1 MANVG
6 ILDVAKAAQV
16 SVATVSRALN
26 EPEKV
31 GKKTLLRVQ
40 AAIQALG
47 YQPNASARSLR
58 SQRSRVIGVVL
69 PTLLNPVFA
78 ECLKG
83 IADTA
88 AHAGYAILPFFTEY
102 HVERESQAV
111 ALLLAS
117 NVEGIVLVV
126 SNPATSPALE
136 RLSTTPC
143 PYVLAY
149 NQHPEHPCVSVN
161 GEQAMIELIGHLATQ
176 GHRRIA
182 MVSGHLHV
190 SDRAQQR
197 SCGYLKGMESA
208 GLAPMPLL
216 EVPFMGHPPEDP
228 TAPASTEGGIH
239 LAKVARLLR
248 QADRPT
254 AVIGSN
260 DLIAIRCLRTAQQIG
275 LRVPQDI
282 SIIGFDGIGLGAELF
297 PRPATIAQP
306 NEEIGRQCIGLLL
319 GSIARQQAVPAQE
332 SILLPYTFDPGESCA
347 PSPFQLQAP

>member
-347 PSPFQLQAP
+347 PSPFHLQAP

>member
-216 EVPFMGHPPEDP
+216 EVPFMDHPPEDP
-228 TAPASTEGGIH
+228 TAPASTEDGIH
-239 LAKVARLLR
+239 LASVARLLR

-347 PSPFQLQAP
+347 PSPFHLQAP

>member
-216 EVPFMGHPPEDP
+216 EVPFMDHPPEDP

-239 LAKVARLLR
+239 LASVARLLR

>member
-16 SVATVSRALN
+16 SVATVSRVIN

-31 GKKTLLRVQ
+31 GDKTLQRVQ

-88 AHAGYAILPFFTEY
+88 TRAGYAILPFFTEY
-102 HVERESQAV
+102 DVERESQAV

-161 GEQAMIELIGHLATQ
+161 GEQAMIELIDHLATQ

-208 GLAPMPLL
+208 GLVPLPLL
-216 EVPFMGHPPEDP
+216 EVPFMGQEQ
-228 TAPASTEGGIH
+228 TQPADGVH
-239 LAKVARLLR
+239 LASVARLLR
-248 QADRPT
+248 QTDRPT

-282 SIIGFDGIGLGAELF
+282 SIIGFDGIGLGADLF
-297 PRPATIAQP
+297 PRPATIVQP
-306 NEEIGRQCIGLLL
+306 NEEMGRQCIALLL
-319 GSIARQQAVPAQE
+319 NAIAQQQPVPAQE
-332 SILLPYTFDPGESCA
+332 SILLPYTFDQGESCA
-347 PSPFQLQAP
+347 PSPFPLRAP

>member
-16 SVATVSRALN
+16 SVATVSRVIN

-31 GKKTLLRVQ
+31 GDKTLQRVQ

-47 YQPNASARSLR
+47 YEPNASARSLR

-88 AHAGYAILPFFTEY
+88 TRGGYAILPFFTEY
-102 HVERESQAV
+102 HLERESQAV

-126 SNPATSPALE
+126 SNPARSPALE
-136 RLSTTPC
+136 RLRKTTC

-149 NQHPEHPCVSVN
+149 NQHPEHPCVTVN

-197 SCGYLKGMESA
+197 SRGYLKGMDRA

-216 EVPFMGHPPEDP
+216 EVPFMDQTPDDQ
-228 TAPASTEGGIH
+228 AASATKKSGLH
-239 LAKVARLLR
+239 LASVARLLR
-248 QADRPT
+248 QTDRPT

-297 PRPATIAQP
+297 PRPATIVQP

-319 GSIARQQAVPAQE
+319 GAIARQQPVPAQE

>member
-16 SVATVSRALN
+16 SVATVSRVIN

-31 GKKTLLRVQ
+31 GDKTLQRVQ

-47 YQPNASARSLR
+47 YEPNASARSLR

-88 AHAGYAILPFFTEY
+88 TRGGYAILPFFTEY
-102 HVERESQAV
+102 HLERESQAV

-126 SNPATSPALE
+126 SNPARSPALG
-136 RLSTTPC
+136 RLSKTAC

-149 NQHPEHPCVSVN
+149 NQHPEHPCVTVN
-161 GEQAMIELIGHLATQ
+161 GEQAMIELIGHLAKQ

-197 SCGYLKGMESA
+197 SRGYLKGMDRA

-216 EVPFMGHPPEDP
+216 EVPFMDQTPDDRAAS
-228 TAPASTEGGIH
+228 APKKSGLH
-239 LAKVARLLR
+239 LACVARLLR
-248 QADRPT
+248 QTDRPT

-282 SIIGFDGIGLGAELF
+282 SIIGFDGIGLGTELF
-297 PRPATIAQP
+297 PRPATIVQP
-306 NEEIGRQCIGLLL
+306 NEEIGRHCIGLLL
-319 GSIARQQAVPAQE
+319 GAIARQQPVPAQE

>member
-1 MANVG
+1 MANIG
-6 ILDVAKAAQV
+6 ILDVARAAQV
-16 SVATVSRALN
+16 SVATVSRVLN

-31 GKKTLLRVQ
+31 GEKTRLRVQ
-40 AAIQALG
+40 AAIDALA
-47 YQPNASARSLR
+47 YEPNASARSLR

-88 AHAGYAILPFFTEY
+88 ARGGYAILPFFTDY
-102 HVERESQAV
+102 HLERESQAV

-126 SNPATSPALE
+126 SNPAHSPALG
-136 RLSTTPC
+136 RLSKTRC

-149 NQHPEHPCVSVN
+149 NLHPEHPCVTVN
-161 GEQAMIELIGHLATQ
+161 GEQAMIELIGHLARQ

-197 SCGYLKGMESA
+197 SRGYLKGMNKA
-208 GLAPMPLL
+208 GLVPMPLL
-216 EVPFMGHPPEDP
+216 EVPFMDQGEQEQAPSSEDV
-228 TAPASTEGGIH
+228 H
-239 LAKVARLLR
+239 LASVARLLR
-248 QADRPT
+248 QPERPT
-254 AVIGSN
+254 AMIGSN

-275 LRVPQDI
+275 LQVPNDI
-282 SIIGFDGIGLGAELF
+282 SVIGFDGIALGAELF

-319 GSIARQQAVPAQE
+319 EAVAQQKTVPAQA
-332 SILLPYTFDPGESCA
+332 SVLLPYTFNPGESCA
-347 PSPFQLQAP
+347 PAPCSPRAHPG

>member
-332 SILLPYTFDPGESCA
+332 SILLP
-347 PSPFQLQAP
+347 

>member
-16 SVATVSRALN
+16 SVATVSRVIN

-31 GKKTLLRVQ
+31 GDKTLQRVQ

-47 YQPNASARSLR
+47 YEPNASARSLR

-88 AHAGYAILPFFTEY
+88 TRGGYAILPFFTEY
-102 HVERESQAV
+102 HLERESQAV

-126 SNPATSPALE
+126 SNPARSPALE
-136 RLSTTPC
+136 RLSKTAC

-149 NQHPEHPCVSVN
+149 NQHPEHPCVTVN

-197 SCGYLKGMESA
+197 SRGYLKGMDRA

-216 EVPFMGHPPEDP
+216 EVPFMNQTPDDQ
-228 TAPASTEGGIH
+228 AASANKKSGLH
-239 LAKVARLLR
+239 LATVARLLR
-248 QADRPT
+248 QTDRPT

-297 PRPATIAQP
+297 PRPATIVQP

-319 GSIARQQAVPAQE
+319 GAIARQQPVPAQE